1 MAITLAILGGG
12 FMGAAHA
19 NNYKALGDRVR
30 VKTVFSRTPG
40 RAQRVAEIVGAE
52 VSTDLES
59 TIADPEV
66 DAVDICLPTTL
77 HRRAAELCFD
87 AKRHV
92 FLEKP
97 LALTLE
103 DADAIT
109 EGAGRSDR
117 VFMVGLVL
125 RFWPEYVELQRRVA
139 GGELGRVLGASAYR
153 LSPPADWAVWYADVA
168 QSGGPPVDLMVHDFD
183 QMNWL
188 LGKPRSV
195 YARGVSS
202 GDPSYPDL
210 VVATVSYEGAEAI
223 VEGCMAMPVSFPFSS
238 NIRVVAEG
246 GVAEYAFRAA
256 PAEGG
261 GNIGAVDPSARG
273 LRLYPRGGDPEVVLL
288 DPVDPWGPEIEE
300 FVSCIEA
307 GRQPEHGTGE
317 QAHLALRVS
326 LAANRSLASGEPEEV

>member
-30 VKTVFSRTPG
+30 VKTVFSRTPE

-52 VSTDLES
+52 VSTDLEA
-59 TIADPEV
+59 TVADPDV

-77 HRRAAELCFD
+77 HRTAAELCFD
-87 AKRHV
+87 ARRHV

-103 DADAIT
+103 DA
-109 EGAGRSDR
+109 GRSDG

-139 GGELGRVLGASAYR
+139 AGELGRVLGASAYR

-188 LGKPRSV
+188 LGTPRSV

-210 VVATVSYEGAEAI
+210 VVATVSYDGAEAI

-288 DPVDPWGPEIEE
+288 DPVDPWGPEIE
-300 FVSCIEA
+300 
-307 GRQPEHGTGE
+307 

-326 LAANRSLASGEPEEV
+326 LAANRSLASGKPEEV